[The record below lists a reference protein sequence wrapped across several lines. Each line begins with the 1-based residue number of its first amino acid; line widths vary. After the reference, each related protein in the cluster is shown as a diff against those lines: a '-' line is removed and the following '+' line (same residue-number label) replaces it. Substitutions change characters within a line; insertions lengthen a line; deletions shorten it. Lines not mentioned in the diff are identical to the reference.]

1 MSTPSY
7 VDSKTITQVDRAQS
21 SRVPVPLPDDPYVAV
36 RQAQLVDTDSESNLE
51 EAPSKA
57 KELQSLGSR
66 LPLMGEQFE
75 AIKPSSARTNS
86 SYSST
91 SSDSTTPLSSDHPLT
106 HVSPTPTPTR
116 VSFHHRTTCIAVR
129 TQPTLS
135 PSMSARIAEAAALS
149 PSSFRKRYISSYET
163 SSSSLTLPVRKRC
176 RGTSKLILDTNSE
189 RDELGEEG
197 TKEDES
203 SDVDD
208 ERESGFR

>member
-36 RQAQLVDTDSESNLE
+36 RQAQLVDTNSESDLE

-106 HVSPTPTPTR
+106 PTM
-116 VSFHHRTTCIAVR
+116 R
-129 TQPTLS
+129 TQSTLS
-135 PSMSARIAEAAALS
+135 PSMSACIAEAAALS
-149 PSSFRKRYISSYET
+149 LSSFRKRYRSSYKT
-163 SSSSLTLPVRKRC
+163 SSSSLTLPVRKRY
-176 RGTSKLILDTNSE
+176 RGTSKLILDTDSE

-208 ERESGFR
+208 ERESGV